1 MCLKEFFKSMYY
13 RNMLIEKAEMKQG
26 EFNVVLNV
34 PVVLN
39 FHFIMKSGLK
49 IKTKM
54 KMISDTKMVFLW
66 SNY

>member
-1 MCLKEFFKSMYY
+1 MYY
-13 RNMLIEKAEMKQG
+13 RKMLIEKAEMKQG

>member
-1 MCLKEFFKSMYY
+1 MYY